1 MNRIEI
7 AAEEVP
13 LPPWE
18 KAAGRFLKKVFAWL
32 GKDCRDL
39 SILFCGD
46 RYIRSLNVRFRNRDE
61 ATDVL
66 SFSLNETL
74 PSGRFLPGDIV
85 ISLDTLRKNARR
97 FNIEEDEELR
107 RLLVHGVLHLEG
119 MDHAGNSETEPM
131 LRLQERILAEIPG
144 HILPAAG
151 KVLSRKAAP
160 SRKARRQCV
169 PGETV

>member
-1 MNRIEI
+1 MNRVEI
-7 AAEEVP
+7 AAGEVP

-18 KAAGRFLKKVFAWL
+18 KAAERFLKKVLAWL
-32 GKDCRDL
+32 GKDRWDL

-46 RYIRSLNVRFRNRDE
+46 GYIRSLNARFRNRDQ

-85 ISLDTLRKNARR
+85 VSLDSLGKNARR
-97 FNIEEDEELR
+97 FNIDEDEELR

-144 HILPAAG
+144 RILPAAG
-151 KVLSRKAAP
+151 KAPLSRKAPP
-160 SRKARRQCV
+160 SRKA
-169 PGETV
+169 PLGETV